1 MASPNADALELRA
14 NKLDLLER
22 LADNLAHEIKN
33 PLHSMV
39 INLEVLKRRIA
50 RSEGE
55 GTGEMLRYAGILG
68 EEIARVNRHVEFLL
82 RLARPSGDGRA
93 LPLSE
98 LLDEMSGLIEI
109 EGRQHHLSVDI
120 SEGDRFPGEVRLPA
134 GPARQLVLNLL
145 LTAIDAGVE
154 GDSISVSAGGDRE
167 NAELVV
173 RVPGGGRANGNPAS
187 SRLPVAQALA
197 KALGGVLSLEA
208 EGGSHGPNTLSYT
221 CRFPAVKD

>member
-1 MASPNADALELRA
+1 MASPIADALELRA

-50 RSEGE
+50 RCEGE
-55 GTGEMLRYAGILG
+55 DTADMLRYTGVLA

-82 RLARPSGDGRA
+82 RLARPAGDARA

-98 LLDEMSGLIEI
+98 LLEEMSGLIEI
-109 EGRQHHLSVDI
+109 EGRQHHLSVEI
-120 SEGDRFPGEVRLPA
+120 AGGDRFPGEVRLPA
-134 GPARQLVLNLL
+134 EPARQLVLNLL
-145 LTAIDAGVE
+145 LTAIDSGAE

-167 NAELVV
+167 VAELVV
-173 RVPGGGRANGNPAS
+173 RVPGGGRPNGNSAA

-197 KALGGVLSLEA
+197 EALGGVLSLEA
-208 EGGSHGPNTLSYT
+208 EGGSDGPETLSYT
-221 CRFPAVKD
+221 FRLPAVKD